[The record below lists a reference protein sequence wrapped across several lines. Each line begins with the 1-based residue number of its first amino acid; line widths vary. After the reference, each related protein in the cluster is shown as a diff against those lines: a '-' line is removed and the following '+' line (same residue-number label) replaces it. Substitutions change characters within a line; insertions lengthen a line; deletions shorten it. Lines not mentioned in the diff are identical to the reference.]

1 MINKTYDVAL
11 SFAGEDREYIEKVA
25 EFLKANSV
33 RVFYDNYE
41 KTTLWGKDLYTH
53 LQEVYYQGAKYTVMF
68 VSSYYA
74 QKLWTNHERK
84 NAQARAFQSNNEYI
98 LPARFDDTE
107 IPGLLPTTGYIDLR
121 GLEPEEFG
129 KMIIEKLDID
139 KQVNGTSISSLF
151 DSELKEEGEAIIE
164 GIRDLLTEYRKE
176 QDEYMNI
183 RSLSNATDEE
193 RDKMWHESNHLSS
206 LSSSKLMSSYNKLYK
221 VKAIITK
228 DELLSRLPK
237 FERDDRSD
245 TNYIHPTNP
254 LGIEKIVDDLENL
267 TILLKVAR

>member
-53 LQEVYYQGAKYTVMF
+53 LQEVYYQGAKYTIMF

-129 KMIIEKLDID
+129 RMIVEKLDID

-176 QDEYMNI
+176 QDEYMNL
-183 RSLSNATDEE
+183 RFNATDEE
-193 RDKMWHESNHLSS
+193 REKMWHESNHLSS

-228 DELLSRLPK
+228 DELLRRLPK
-237 FERDDRSD
+237 FEKEDHND
-245 TNYIHPTNP
+245 TDYTHPTNP
-254 LGIEKIVDDLENL
+254 LGIESVVNDLEYL
-267 TILLKVAR
+267 TILLKV

>member
-11 SFAGEDREYIEKVA
+11 SFAGEDREYVEKVA
-25 EFLKANSV
+25 GFLKANSV

-53 LQEVYYQGAKYTVMF
+53 LQEVYYQGAKYTIMF

-129 KMIIEKLDID
+129 KMIVGKLDID
-139 KQVNGTSISSLF
+139 KPVNGTSISSII

-176 QDEYMNI
+176 QDEYMNL
-183 RSLSNATDEE
+183 RFNATDEE
-193 RDKMWHESNHLSS
+193 REKVWHESNHLSS

-228 DELLSRLPK
+228 DELLRRLPK
-237 FERDDRSD
+237 FEREDHND
-245 TNYIHPTNP
+245 TDYTNPTNP
-254 LGIEKIVDDLENL
+254 LGIESVVNDLEYL
-267 TILLKVAR
+267 TILLKI